1 MVVDRYRP
9 RGLILDLAILVGV
22 PALLL
27 GVYCLPEPTRIE
39 LALLYTE
46 PTVLSAYTMHFV
58 HLSADH
64 LVTNLVAY
72 LLVVPLTYVL
82 AVRAG
87 RRDVFRVATVTFL
100 VAFPLVLSG
109 LNLLVERPRIGYGF
123 SGINMA
129 FLGLLPLMLL
139 SYLKRHA
146 PATFELDHA
155 PALFF
160 AGVGLIAALAVPSP
174 RLRLG
179 IAGFAACGATLY
191 LRGLTPIRRLRADVR
206 SLFAEEGA
214 EYAVVGLLVFGLLP
228 IAAFPPDPTGAGSV
242 LNLYTHLLGYCLG
255 FIAPYATVTLLDG
268 ARSPSAGDQGRT
280 PIDSS
285 QSALDRFYG

>member
-1 MVVDRYRP
+1 MGADRIQSSE
-9 RGLILDLAILVGV
+9 LILDFASLAVV
-22 PALLL
+22 PTVL
-27 GVYCLPEPTRIE
+27 GAVFLLPESIRLD
-39 LALLYTE
+39 LALVYTE

-58 HLSADH
+58 HLSAGH
-64 LVTNLVAY
+64 LATNLVTY

-82 AVRAG
+82 SVRAG
-87 RRDVFRVATVTFL
+87 RRDVFRIAIVTFL

-109 LNLLVERPRIGYGF
+109 LNLLIDRPRIGYGF

-139 SYLKRHA
+139 SYLKRNA
-146 PATFELDHA
+146 PATFALDHA

-160 AGVGLIAALAVPSP
+160 AGVGLIAVLAVPSP

-179 IAGFAACGATLY
+179 VAGFAAFGATLY
-191 LRGLTPIRRLRADVR
+191 LRGLTPIWRLRADVR
-206 SLFAEEGA
+206 SVFAQDGS

-228 IAAFPPDPTGAGSV
+228 IAAFPPDPTGSGTV

-255 FIAPYATVTLLDG
+255 FIAPYATVTLLDR
-268 ARSPSAGDQGRT
+268 ARGSTPGDPGRSAIESGQG
-280 PIDSS
+280 PPE
-285 QSALDRFYG
+285 RFFG